1 LTHAGEWGV
10 ASSLLVLGAG
20 FAGATVA
27 HLLKDRFETTVLE
40 AAPAPGGGCR
50 TLWHGGHPYTF
61 GPRIFFSRDEAVIR
75 TLTALVAIRRFD
87 TVSWTFVAEDG
98 QFYDYPLQA
107 HDIARMPDAAAIR
120 AELAERRGNRPRVDD
135 FEAYWLDAIGPG
147 LYRKVV
153 DRYSR
158 KMWGVESNRALAAN
172 WEWVNRGTPIRD
184 GDVRLYQDQFQGY
197 PQAADG
203 YNGFFERALAGTRF
217 LPGARVTR
225 FEWEA
230 RTVHS
235 TAGSFT
241 ADVIVNT
248 LPVDALFG
256 FTYGRLRY
264 AGRRFL
270 PVVLPVPRALP
281 EGIAWV
287 HYAGDE
293 PYTRVTE
300 FKTITGHDSP
310 HTLIGLELPD
320 ETSRY
325 YPVQTP
331 VERTRFAQYRA
342 MFPADFHSIG
352 RHGSFQYKG
361 IPDAIRDALDV
372 AAAVTGAARAAA

>member
-1 LTHAGEWGV
+1 M
-10 ASSLLVLGAG
+10 GAG
-20 FAGATVA
+20 FAGSTVA

-40 AAPAPGGGCR
+40 AAAEPGGGCR
-50 TLWHGGHPYTF
+50 TAWYGGHPYTF
-61 GPRIFFSRDEAVIR
+61 GPRVFFSRDEAVIA
-75 TLTALVAIRRFD
+75 TLTALTPIRRFD
-87 TVSWTFVAEDG
+87 TISWTYVAADG
-98 QFYDYPLQA
+98 AFYNYPLQGA
-107 HDIARMPDAAAIR
+107 DIPRMPDAAAIE
-120 AELAERRGNRPRVDD
+120 AELAACRARRPRAED
-135 FEAYWLDAIGPG
+135 FEAYWLDAIGPT
-147 LYRKVV
+147 LYRKFV

-172 WEWVNRGTPIRD
+172 WEWVNRGTPIRE

-197 PQAADG
+197 PEAPDG
-203 YNGFFERALAGTRF
+203 YNGFFAKALAGTRF
-217 LPGARVTR
+217 LPSTRVTR
-225 FEWEA
+225 FDSA
-230 RTVHS
+230 RREVHTS
-235 TAGSFT
+235 AGVLA

-264 AGRRFL
+264 SGRSFIPL
-270 PVVLPVPRALP
+270 VLPVAQALP

-287 HYAGDE
+287 HYSGDE

-300 FKTITGHDSP
+300 FKKITGHASP
-310 HTLIGLELPD
+310 HTLIGIELPN

-325 YPVQTP
+325 YPVQSA
-331 VERTRFAQYRA
+331 VERARFAQYQA

-372 AAAVTGAARAAA
+372 AEAVLGRARAAA